1 MVSCRPC
8 SAHSANTCQRLLQ
21 CATTSRCPSNAAPI
35 AATPC
40 LTKHGNP
47 TVSGTAVCR
56 MQTTAN
62 LRTKACVHVH
72 ISHLMDGCGELLSR
86 VSRHQREAPILL
98 EVDLRGGAQ
107 QELPALDC
115 QVVVDFA
122 QSGQLSRQTRAS
134 RAAGCSLLASRGTG
148 PRSTFEIEKGQTE
161 TTRHRRGASTVTTPP
176 ATTATKRAIASSV
189 RGESPDCT
197 AEHCSGGGAAFHLKW
212 KCGRTWILN

>member
-1 MVSCRPC
+1 MAVANCSLGCPAISARRPFFF
-8 SAHSANTCQRLLQ
+8 
-21 CATTSRCPSNAAPI
+21 
-35 AATPC
+35 
-40 LTKHGNP
+40 
-47 TVSGTAVCR
+47 
-56 MQTTAN
+56 
-62 LRTKACVHVH
+62 
-72 ISHLMDGCGELLSR
+72 
-86 VSRHQREAPILL
+86 

-197 AEHCSGGGAAFHLKW
+197 AEHCSDGRGGRGCKPIFFSVPEIEKICFFQRGPISDFNMSNERPKNPDWLSHW
-212 KCGRTWILN
+212 

>member
-1 MVSCRPC
+1 MANCSLGCPAISARRPFFF
-8 SAHSANTCQRLLQ
+8 
-21 CATTSRCPSNAAPI
+21 
-35 AATPC
+35 
-40 LTKHGNP
+40 
-47 TVSGTAVCR
+47 
-56 MQTTAN
+56 
-62 LRTKACVHVH
+62 
-72 ISHLMDGCGELLSR
+72 
-86 VSRHQREAPILL
+86 

-189 RGESPDCT
+189 RGESPDFT
-197 AEHCSGGGAAFHLKW
+197 AEHLLLGWAGRASSLNEALRLKW
-212 KCGRTWILN
+212 LLPQKTDG